1 MIENCTHILIESSF
15 IDSKYKFLALKFNI
29 SFFVTMPNNILITGY
44 PGVGKTTL
52 INNITKQLS
61 CKIEGFY
68 THEMKEDGRRTGFYI
83 TDFEGNQMVMA
94 SENSKS
100 PYRVNKYRVN
110 IEAFE
115 KIGIPAMERA
125 LQNADLIVID
135 EIGRMEM
142 FSPKFCDMLRGV
154 FDSEKPLLASIKKI
168 DCELTNE
175 LKKRKDVVIFE
186 ITKRNRNEILDE
198 VIQRIGEN
206 HLVISSR
213 TCDK

>member
-1 MIENCTHILIESSF
+1 MS
-15 IDSKYKFLALKFNI
+15 
-29 SFFVTMPNNILITGY
+29 NNILITGY

-52 INNITKQLS
+52 INKIIKQLS
-61 CKIEGFY
+61 CKIDGFY

-100 PYRVNKYRVN
+100 PYRVNKYGVN

-115 KIGIPAMERA
+115 EIGIPAMERA

-142 FSPKFCDMLRGV
+142 FSPEFCDMLREV

-168 DCELTNE
+168 DCELTKE

-186 ITKRNRNEILDE
+186 ITKCNRNEILDE

-213 TCDK
+213 TCVK